1 MDSFIKDKSYKI
13 KSNNKFSIIPDNV
26 NFKVDIVEIK
36 SGYNGKSCASHVVCD
51 LCKKIEIK
59 RG

>member
-36 SGYNGKSCASHVVCD
+36 RINDEKDFDFVYT
-51 LCKKIEIK
+51 LF
-59 RG
+59 